1 MYPNEILFTDKFLAT
16 LKLMGYTSMPY
27 KTQEYRNG
35 VRAMKKYYELHANQL
50 SEGIDDIEL
59 LFIRNGEKDFAE
71 AIMAVNG
78 HDISLNNPSL
88 EKASIQMSET
98 KADLTIE
105 DKELNIPDTFMKGIT
120 QAFCDAAF
128 ADAL

>member
-16 LKLMGYTSMPY
+16 LKLMGRSSIPY
-27 KTQEYRNG
+27 KTQQYREG
-35 VRAMKKYYELHANQL
+35 VRAMKQYYEEHMNELD
-50 SEGIDDIEL
+50 ERTEDIGL
-59 LFIRNGEKDFAE
+59 LFICNGEKDLAE

-88 EKASIQMSET
+88 EKASIQMS
-98 KADLTIE
+98 KKRARLSIE
-105 DKELNIPDTFMKGIT
+105 DTELDIPDIFMQGIT

-128 ADAL
+128 ADTL